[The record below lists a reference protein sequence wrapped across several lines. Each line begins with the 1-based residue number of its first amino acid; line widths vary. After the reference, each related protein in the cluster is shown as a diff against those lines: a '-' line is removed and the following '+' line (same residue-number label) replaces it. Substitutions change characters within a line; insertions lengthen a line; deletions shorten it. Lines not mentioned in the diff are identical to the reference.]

1 MLTES
6 FHVAVPTAFYED
18 ESLNVQGTIS
28 HIKHIYQQGVKSIL
42 VSGTTGEQHSMTL
55 QEKLEIIDALE
66 SEEELISNME
76 IIFGAASI
84 RLKEAE
90 LLAEKIGS
98 TRLAGIMIGY
108 PPYVVPS
115 QQEAVLYT
123 ERIVAAGKK
132 PAILYNNPNRTGF
145 DLTEESIIQL
155 SRLNRVVGIKEAGD
169 KVKVKRLR
177 SVIQREDFYFY
188 AGGEVDLVEKVGC
201 GYNRLSSMAGNVN
214 PEEINQWFNKMLTNQ
229 TMSTQESEAVQVLM
243 EQVYD
248 GNPVVNIKAM
258 LNDRGIPMGVC
269 RSPIGMVYNNSM

>member
-1 MLTES
+1 MLTQT
-6 FHVAVPTAFYED
+6 FHIAVPTAFYED

-28 HIKHIYQQGVKSIL
+28 HIKKLYNEGVKSIL

-55 QEKLEIIDALE
+55 QEKLEIIGALE
-66 SEEELISNME
+66 LEEKLISNME
-76 IIFGAASI
+76 IIFGAAST

-108 PPYVVPS
+108 PPYIVPS
-115 QQEAVLYT
+115 QQEAILYT
-123 ERIVAAGKK
+123 ERIVEACQK

-155 SRLNRVVGIKEAGD
+155 SRLNKVVGIKEAGD
-169 KVKVKRLR
+169 KEKVKRL
-177 SVIQREDFYFY
+177 SNVIEREDFYFY
-188 AGGEVDLVEKVGC
+188 AGGEVDLEEKVGC
-201 GYNRLSSMAGNVN
+201 GYNRLSSMAGNLN
-214 PEEINQWFNKMLTNQ
+214 PEEINKWFNIMLTNQ
-229 TMSTQESEAVQVLM
+229 NMAAQESEAVQVLM

-248 GNPVVNIKAM
+248 GNPIVNIKAM

-269 RSPIGMVYNNSM
+269 RSPVGLG